1 MRAELD
7 LMTTPKQSDLVK
19 YYFKYKELV
28 LLHRELGFGKAPR
41 SSEGFTESICCN
53 LFGHIRAED
62 VDRKYDLRDPHSGA
76 KIEVKATTESDGSTT
91 INPNSVFDYLY
102 WVIFLLDQ
110 DTITIKKI
118 EYADLKAFCE
128 PCRSQKRA
136 NITLKNFK
144 RTDKGIF
151 LFSKEAQALIPHTL
165 QEHVAHIK
173 KSAS

>member
-1 MRAELD
+1 MKAD
-7 LMTTPKQSDLVK
+7 LARMSIPKQSDLVR

-41 SSEGFTESICCN
+41 SSEGFTETICCN
-53 LFGHIRAED
+53 LFGHIRAEG
-62 VDRKYDLRDPHSGA
+62 VDRKYDLRDQHSGTR
-76 KIEVKATTESDGSTT
+76 IEVKATTEAEGSTT

-110 DTITIKKI
+110 DTITIKRI
-118 EYADLKAFCE
+118 EYEDLRVFCE
-128 PCRSQKRA
+128 PFRSKKRT

-165 QEHVAHIK
+165 QEHVAHMK

>member
-1 MRAELD
+1 
-7 LMTTPKQSDLVK
+7 MTTPKQSDLVK

-53 LFGHIRAED
+53 LFGHIRATE
-62 VDRKYDLRDPHSGA
+62 VQRKYDLRDPSSGS
-76 KIEVKATTESDGSTT
+76 KIEVKATTETDGSTT

-102 WVIFLLDQ
+102 WVVFLLDQ

-118 EYADLKAFCE
+118 EYAEFENFRSTCG
-128 PCRSQKRA
+128 SQKRA

-144 RTDKGIF
+144 CTDMGIF
-151 LFSKEAQALIPHTL
+151 LFSKENQTLISQTL
-165 QEHVAHIK
+165 QDQILHIK